1 MRHLKKRFQFLNAA
15 RGTRSAGR
23 FFVLQ
28 SAKVNDKDWGVG
40 YTVTKKTGNS
50 PQRNR
55 IKRRLRAAVMA
66 CNDRFLDQHDYVL
79 IGRRDALGAPFA
91 KLVERLEAALK
102 ASHRNNNRIE
112 TMK

>member
-28 SAKVNDKDWGVG
+28 STQVENIDWGIG
-40 YTVTKKTGNS
+40 YTVTKKMGNS

-55 IKRRLRAAVMA
+55 IKRRLRAAVLI
-66 CNDRFLDQHDYVL
+66 CKNQFVDQHDYVL
-79 IGRRDALGAPFA
+79 IGRRDVLSVPFTTLVN
-91 KLVERLEAALK
+91 KLETALK
-102 ASHRNNNRIE
+102 KTHKTIIVG
-112 TMK
+112 